1 LNQNGHAANNNGGVM
16 GQSEQWVERAIR
28 NQLQRSNLTAERERQ
43 LLQLTRSG
51 GNANIRQ
58 AALSEL
64 WESHSKLVVA
74 IASRSRRPDIDLLDL
89 VGAGHLGLHTAIERF
104 DLMREDT
111 RLSSYAAG
119 WIRWFI
125 QDYIRRNRSPVRLP
139 GSVAHRQLA
148 QMSGRLLADAQKAC
162 LREAVEPTEVQLCE
176 RIGRRIGLPADDVAR
191 SLRLIQGGTLSLT
204 RYAGDEGRS
213 LVDTLHDEEADAEN
227 DAIFRLDHTKIRSRI
242 MALAE
247 EILGER
253 ERMVFLSRCMTDRE
267 DMVPLERLAARFNVS
282 KERIFQLEVSAKNK
296 IATVLFREGYIGLA
310 GDQDTLKLAAV
321 RTRRRRTAALEDPCE
336 QIETTTATG

>member
-1 LNQNGHAANNNGGVM
+1 M
-16 GQSEQWVERAIR
+16 GQGEQWVERAIR

-43 LLQLTRSG
+43 LLLLTRSG
-51 GNANIRQ
+51 GNASIRQ

-104 DLMREDT
+104 DTTREDT
-111 RLSSYAAG
+111 RLSSYAVG

-125 QDYIRRNRSPVRLP
+125 QDYVRRNSSPVRLP

-148 QMSGRLLADAQKAC
+148 HMSGRLLADARKAC
-162 LREAVEPTEVQLCE
+162 LREAVEPTEGQLCE

-191 SLRLIQGGTLSLT
+191 CLRLIQGRTLSLT
-204 RYAGDEGRS
+204 RYADDEGRS
-213 LVDTLHDEEADAEN
+213 LVDTLHDEESDAEN
-227 DAIFRLDHTKIRSRI
+227 DAIFRLDHAKIRGRI
-242 MALAE
+242 MALAD

-253 ERMVFLSRCMTDRE
+253 ERLVFLARCMTDRE
-267 DMVPLERLAARFNVS
+267 GVVPLEQLASRFNVS

-296 IATVLFREGYIGLA
+296 VATALSREGYIGLK
-310 GDQDTLKLAAV
+310 GGVDTRNIVAAH
-321 RTRRRRTAALEDPCE
+321 TRQRRPAAPLDPCE
-336 QIETTTATG
+336 QIETTSATG